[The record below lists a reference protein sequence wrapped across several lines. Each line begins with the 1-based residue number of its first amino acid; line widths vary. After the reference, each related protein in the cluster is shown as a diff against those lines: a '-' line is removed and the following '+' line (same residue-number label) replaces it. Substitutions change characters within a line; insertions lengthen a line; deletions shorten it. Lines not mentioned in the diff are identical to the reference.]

1 LRWFSAQSAAFVLLA
16 LLVVAPALA
25 QQAAAPENPAGQAVL
40 IVDQDKALNES
51 APGRALRALLQER
64 RTIQLQATAERDK
77 AMEAEE
83 IEIARIRDGLS
94 REEFEKRLQEFD
106 QKVRQARRE
115 NQEAI
120 QTMQA
125 ENDGAR
131 RKLVQ
136 ALHLILRD
144 ILQERGATVL
154 LNAQTVVMA
163 RGDVDVTSE
172 VIERLSK
179 VQVDFDLPT
188 NSAGDGG

>member
-1 LRWFSAQSAAFVLLA
+1 MRWFSAQSAAFALLA
-16 LLVVAPALA
+16 LLAAAPVTA
-25 QQAAAPENPAGQAVL
+25 QQAGTPANPAGQAVL

-51 APGRALRALLQER
+51 APGRVLRALLQER

-83 IEIARIRDGLS
+83 IEIARIRDGLT

-120 QTMQA
+120 QAMQA
-125 ENDGAR
+125 ENDNAR

-163 RGDVDVTSE
+163 RGDVDVTNE

-179 VQVDFDLPT
+179 VQVDFDLPS

>member
-1 LRWFSAQSAAFVLLA
+1 
-16 LLVVAPALA
+16 
-25 QQAAAPENPAGQAVL
+25 
-40 IVDQDKALNES
+40 
-51 APGRALRALLQER
+51 
-64 RTIQLQATAERDK
+64 
-77 AMEAEE
+77 MEAEE
-83 IEIARIRDGLS
+83 IEIARIRDSLS

-120 QTMQA
+120 QAMQA

-163 RGDVDVTSE
+163 RGDVDVTNE

-179 VQVDFDLPT
+179 VQVDFDLPP